1 MGNLGYAVLLFLL
14 ASLAGVIAWQSKT
27 PGIQVLAA
35 LVSLV
40 FGVTG
45 ALVTWDWLAARVAD
59 NTAAIRDA
67 LAVTPASRLAEAISE
82 MEPWQADMM
91 RRHAVEISLIVN
103 PDAYPS
109 YVIHAP
115 NADVP
120 LDFAAEFIGLTVY
133 PHLCPVRHWSDG
145 SRERAWAMALTD
157 LIVIH
162 GWASPAVGNQSARL
176 VVPVS
181 VVQERLGL

>member
-1 MGNLGYAVLLFLL
+1 MGNLGWGVAAGLL
-14 ASLAGVIAWQSKT
+14 ASLFGVIAWQSKT
-27 PGIQVLAA
+27 PGIQVLAG

-40 FGVTG
+40 FFVTG
-45 ALVTWDWLAARVAD
+45 AFLTWDWLAARVAD

-67 LAVTPASRLAEAISE
+67 LTVTPASRLAEAISE

-145 SRERAWAMALTD
+145 SRERSWATALTD

-181 VVQERLGL
+181 TVTERLGL